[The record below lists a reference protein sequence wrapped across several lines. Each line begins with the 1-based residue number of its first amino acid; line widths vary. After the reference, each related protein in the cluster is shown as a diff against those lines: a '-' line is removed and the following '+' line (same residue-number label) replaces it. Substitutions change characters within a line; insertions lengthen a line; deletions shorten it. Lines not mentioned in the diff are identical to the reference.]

1 MIEVVDI
8 IKHYGH
14 GELVAR
20 LQAALRDA
28 GMEGQLLSP
37 EQLAPLDQF
46 HSRGIAATV
55 ELGQRI
61 RPSPDTK
68 VLDIGS
74 GLGGPSRYLA
84 ATYGCHVSGIDL
96 SPSYVDAATFLTER
110 MGLSELVDYSCGD
123 ALSLPYGDGDFDV
136 VWTQH
141 AAMNIANRA
150 GLYGEAHRVL
160 RPGGRLAIFDVI
172 TANGGPLVYPVPWS
186 RGAETSFLMTAAEMQ
201 AMLDQQGFKIRSW
214 TDRSGAALEGYSDL
228 QKQPGASARTALL
241 DQHVVMGP
249 EFKTMAANHARNLA
263 EGRVAIV
270 EAVYVRD

>member
-1 MIEVVDI
+1 MIEVADV

-20 LQAALRDA
+20 LEAALRDA

-46 HSRGIAATV
+46 HSCGIAATV

-61 RPSPDTK
+61 HPSPDTK

-96 SPSYVDAATFLTER
+96 SPSYVEAATYLAEWTA
-110 MGLSELVDYSCGD
+110 LSGLVDYSCGD
-123 ALSLPYGDGDFDV
+123 ALSLPYGNGNFDV

-150 GLYGEAHRVL
+150 GFYGEAHRVL

-172 TANGGPLVYPVPWS
+172 AADGGPLVYPVPWS
-186 RGAETSFLMTAAEMQ
+186 RGPETSFLMTAAEMQ
-201 AMLDQQGFKIRSW
+201 AVLDRQGFKIDSW
-214 TDRSGAALEGYSDL
+214 TDRTRAALDGHSDL
-228 QKQPGASARTALL
+228 QKRQGASAGAAVLGP
-241 DQHVVMGP
+241 HVVMGS
-249 EFKTMAANHARNLA
+249 EFKAMVANHARNLA

-270 EAVYVRD
+270 EAIFVRN